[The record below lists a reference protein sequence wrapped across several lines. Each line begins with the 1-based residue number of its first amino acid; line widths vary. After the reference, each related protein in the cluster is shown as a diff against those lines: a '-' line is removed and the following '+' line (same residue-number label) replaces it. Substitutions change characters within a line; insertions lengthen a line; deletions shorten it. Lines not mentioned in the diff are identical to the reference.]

1 MLKRLLTGIVYMLVL
16 IAFFLLKIYVHILCF
31 DLLVV
36 IFTVCG
42 TIEMLRAFGDK
53 IHISQKIIVGIFA
66 PLVIICFA
74 VSDEIFKLV
83 ATPPVADP
91 DLGYIP
97 NTNYSAHL
105 TFVVF
110 IAAVALLFGMIVF
123 AHEKVSLESTG
134 YAMLSL
140 LYPSVFLL
148 VLSGCNHMP
157 EYSDISVIYV
167 FAICPI
173 ADSFAYVFGRLFG
186 KKVPAKLAP
195 NVSPNKTLIGGFGG
209 LIGGALGAAAI
220 FFAYYGIF
228 GNMNFQW
235 VNLIFF
241 ISLGILTA
249 AFAEFGDLVE
259 SAIKRK
265 LGIKDMGKCL
275 PGHGGVLDRID
286 SSLYA
291 SLIVCLVCVARIML
305 TRWIA

>member
-16 IAFFLLKIYVHILCF
+16 IAFFLLKIYVHILFF
-31 DLLVV
+31 DLLVL

-83 ATPPVADP
+83 ATPPAVDP

-110 IAAVALLFGMIVF
+110 IAAVALLFGMMVF
-123 AHEKVSLESTG
+123 AHERVSLESTG

-140 LYPSVFLL
+140 LYPAVFLL

-173 ADSFAYVFGRLFG
+173 ADSFAFVFGRLFG

-195 NVSPNKTLIGGFGG
+195 NVSPNKTLIGGLGG

-220 FFAYYGIF
+220 FFAYYGLL
-228 GNMNFQW
+228 GNMHFQW

-241 ISLGILTA
+241 IALGILTA

>member
-1 MLKRLLTGIVYMLVL
+1 MVKRLITGIVYMLVL
-16 IAFFLLKIYVHILCF
+16 VAFFLLKIYVHILCF

-36 IFTVCG
+36 IFSVCG
-42 TIEMLRAFGDK
+42 TIEMLRAFGDR
-53 IHISQKIIVGIFA
+53 IHISQKIIVGILA
-66 PLVIICFA
+66 PLVIVCFV
-74 VSDEIFKLV
+74 VSDEIFKLT
-83 ATPPVADP
+83 ATPPTVDP

-110 IAAVALLFGMIVF
+110 IGALALLFGMMVF

-134 YAMLSL
+134 CAL
-140 LYPSVFLL
+140 LALMYPSVFLL
-148 VLSGCNHMP
+148 VLAGCNHMP
-157 EYSDISVIYV
+157 EYSEISVIYV

-173 ADSFAYVFGRLFG
+173 ADSFAFLFG
-186 KKVPAKLAP
+186 KLFGKRVPAKLAP
-195 NVSPNKTLIGGFGG
+195 NVSPNKTLIGGLGG
-209 LIGGALGAAAI
+209 LIGGAFGAAAI
-220 FFAYYGIF
+220 FFLYYGLL
-228 GNMNFQW
+228 GDMNFRW
-235 VNLIFF
+235 GNFVFF
-241 ISLGILTA
+241 IALGILTA

>member
-1 MLKRLLTGIVYMLVL
+1 MVKRLITGIVYMLVL
-16 IAFFLLKIYVHILCF
+16 VAFFLLKIYVHILCF

-36 IFTVCG
+36 IFSVCG
-42 TIEMLRAFGDK
+42 TIEMLRAFGDR
-53 IHISQKIIVGIFA
+53 IHISQKIIVGILA
-66 PLVIICFA
+66 PLVIVCFV
-74 VSDEIFKLV
+74 VSDEIFKLT
-83 ATPPVADP
+83 ATPPVVDP

-110 IAAVALLFGMIVF
+110 IGALALLFGMMVF

-134 YAMLSL
+134 CAL
-140 LYPSVFLL
+140 LALMYPSVFLL
-148 VLSGCNHMP
+148 VLAGCNHMP
-157 EYSDISVIYV
+157 EYSEISVIY
-167 FAICPI
+167 
-173 ADSFAYVFGRLFG
+173 
-186 KKVPAKLAP
+186 
-195 NVSPNKTLIGGFGG
+195 TLIGGLGG
-209 LIGGALGAAAI
+209 LIGGAFGAAAI
-220 FFAYYGIF
+220 FFLYYGLL
-228 GNMNFQW
+228 GDMNFRW
-235 VNLIFF
+235 GNFVFF
-241 ISLGILTA
+241 IALGILTA